1 MIRRLLRVPQLPYR
15 QDHQTWHRRNIIKLF
30 PRRRDWIIDSLLREH
45 ALQLHCLL
53 ALA

>member
-1 MIRRLLRVPQLPYR
+1 VIRRLLFLPELPYR
-15 QDHQTWHRRNIIKLF
+15 QDRQSYHLRNIIKLF
-30 PRRRDWIIDSLLREH
+30 SRRRDWIIDSLLREH